1 MTFISTSKTEILR
14 GRLVS
19 DKDVQDPYTEKKKQ
33 KHKALLRDINQK

>member
-19 DKDVQDPYTEKKKQ
+19 DKDVQDPYTEKNNN
-33 KHKALLRDINQK
+33 KALLRDINQK

>member
-19 DKDVQDPYTEKKKQ
+19 DKDVQDPYTEKNKTQ
-33 KHKALLRDINQK
+33 SIAERH